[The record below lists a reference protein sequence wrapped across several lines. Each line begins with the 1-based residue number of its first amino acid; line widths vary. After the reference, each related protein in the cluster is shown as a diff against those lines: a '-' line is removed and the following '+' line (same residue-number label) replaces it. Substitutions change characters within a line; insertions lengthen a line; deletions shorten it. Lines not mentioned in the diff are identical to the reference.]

1 MPQKFQ
7 GENSKAQAKA
17 VAGDR
22 KKVGEALWQETDKH
36 VLKKEHRKDIKEKM
50 DLLERNKETH
60 PLLDQENAKLKS
72 KPLKDSGSGVKVT
85 RAQIDEAIQNAQQ
98 PLELK
103 AQRKPQDDVI
113 VKVLDD
119 TDFINLSNEESE
131 EEYEPPIKKRIPQPE
146 AWFRKFGAMHMP
158 EMVDCSHAERCRNQ
172 GCKSKTYMR
181 CISCRMFLCIT
192 KKRNCFLEYH
202 R

>member
-7 GENSKAQAKA
+7 GENSKAEAKA

-22 KKVGEALWQETDKH
+22 KKDN
-36 VLKKEHRKDIKEKM
+36 KEKM

-103 AQRKPQDDVI
+103 AQQRKPQEDVI